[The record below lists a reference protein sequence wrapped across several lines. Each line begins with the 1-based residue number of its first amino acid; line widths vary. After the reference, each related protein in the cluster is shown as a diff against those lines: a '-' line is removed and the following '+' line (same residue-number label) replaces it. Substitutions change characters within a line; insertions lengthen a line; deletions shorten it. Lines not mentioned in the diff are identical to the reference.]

1 MQKLVRVEMKEQTQV
16 YLQTQE
22 ENFQEKKLRKSKK
35 LDKRNFQRKII
46 YIVSK
51 KFESEI
57 LKSKVSKNS
66 LDTQMK

>member
-57 LKSKVSKNS
+57 FKE
-66 LDTQMK
+66 